1 MHPDIKIIY
10 EDNHLLVVSKPP
22 NVPTQPDRSGDPDM
36 LSMLKTYIKE
46 KYGKPGNVFL
56 GLVHRL
62 DRPTSGLIV
71 FAKTSKAA
79 SRLADQMR
87 RKKIQKEY
95 LAVLHGQ
102 LDKNGLLEHHLS
114 KDHDKNLVSVASG
127 NDVKVKKAILT
138 YETYEKQDNLS
149 LVKIRLITGR
159 SHQIRVQFAEEEHP
173 VWGDYKYGV
182 ADRANED
189 NLALHAYL
197 LQLIHPTQKKE
208 LTFVHYPYLVPPWN
222 KFKSIYKMMKES
234 PVSNGK
240 TDQE

>member
-1 MHPDIKIIY
+1 MHPDITIIY

-46 KYGKPGNVFL
+46 KYDKPGNVFL

-79 SRLADQMR
+79 SRLSDQMR
-87 RKKIQKEY
+87 QKKIQKEY
-95 LAVLHGQ
+95 LAILHGP
-102 LDKNGLLEHHLS
+102 LDENGLLEHHLS
-114 KDHDKNLVSVASG
+114 KDHDKNVVSVVTG
-127 NDVKVKKAILT
+127 NDEHAKKAILT
-138 YETYEKQDNLS
+138 YDTLENQDDLS
-149 LVKIRLITGR
+149 LVRIHLITGR
-159 SHQIRVQFAEEEHP
+159 SHQIRVQFADEGHP

-182 ADRANED
+182 ADRTNEG

-208 LTFVHYPYLVPPWN
+208 LTFINYPDFILPWS
-222 KFKSIYKMMKES
+222 KFRSIRTMMKES
-234 PVSNGK
+234 QASNEEIGR
-240 TDQE
+240 E